1 MAFSEICPFLA
12 IRFDYL
18 LAWKERGGW
27 KEKKETAKG
36 GERGEGRGGSNHR
49 KSLGFLSAIKLLTKS
64 LAHICWQV
72 SQIVTQ

>member
-12 IRFDYL
+12 TRFDYL
-18 LAWKERGGW
+18 LAWKERGGVEG
-27 KEKKETAKG
+27 KERDSQG
-36 GERGEGRGGSNHR
+36 RGEGRGGSNHR
-49 KSLGFLSAIKLLTKS
+49 KSLGFVSAIKLLTKS